1 MNRENVPNYKEYRNE
16 GLQKWTENAIL
27 TTTTKPPR
35 HTYAMCGMVNASGR
49 NSIAYSAEEVLNR
62 KEAEQR
68 VQLLGIDYAHWGS

>member
-1 MNRENVPNYKEYRNE
+1 
-16 GLQKWTENAIL
+16 
-27 TTTTKPPR
+27 
-35 HTYAMCGMVNASGR
+35 MVNASGR